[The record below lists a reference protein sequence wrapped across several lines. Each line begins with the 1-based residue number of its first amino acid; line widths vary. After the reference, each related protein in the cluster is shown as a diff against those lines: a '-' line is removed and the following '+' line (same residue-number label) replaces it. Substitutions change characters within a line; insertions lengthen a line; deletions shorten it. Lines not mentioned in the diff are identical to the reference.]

1 MANTHSALPKRLRP
15 AKRAFIAVAATATIA
30 GAALAAAPAALAFG
44 PSFCNA
50 SSCLLS
56 TSPSTAGAYFEMP
69 QGTPVTM
76 LCWTDNQWWDGT
88 NRWFKTSSIYGIGFM
103 NADQVSN
110 QTRVGNC

>member
-1 MANTHSALPKRLRP
+1 MAYTDSALLQRLTS
-15 AKRAFIAVAATATIA
+15 AKRVFIAAAAAATIA
-30 GAALAAAPAALAFG
+30 GTALAAAPAALAYG

-56 TSPSTAGAYFEMP
+56 ATPSTGGEYFEMP

-103 NADQVSN
+103 NADQVGN
-110 QTRVGNC
+110 QTRVGHC

>member
-1 MANTHSALPKRLRP
+1 
-15 AKRAFIAVAATATIA
+15 
-30 GAALAAAPAALAFG
+30 
-44 PSFCNA
+44 
-50 SSCLLS
+50 
-56 TSPSTAGAYFEMP
+56 MP

-110 QTRVGNC
+110 QTSVGHC